1 VISIGRAEAARAVL
15 LLAGCATV
23 EVLAWRLATSALPP
37 AAAAFDGSAP
47 LGPQGIAALM
57 TALAAILLLLAWSWL
72 GCATVLVV
80 GDLLRQGTRP
90 GRACL
95 GVPEA
100 WQRAVA
106 VLLGA
111 GAVCIPGAA
120 VADGSR
126 QAQGDSE
133 PVAARID
140 GLPLPDRPSCAGAV
154 DTAAGHAPSLPA
166 SRCGHRPEQ
175 WGRTPAP
182 AGCRDCRA
190 GYEANAA
197 ALGDDPTYHAGN
209 APASPGAHSPQT
221 NLAAGR
227 HPAQT
232 EKNHGGR
239 SRAPG
244 PRRRRRVGRTFCD
257 RAT

>member
-1 VISIGRAEAARAVL
+1 VL

-47 LGPQGIAALM
+47 LGPQGVAALM

-120 VADGSR
+120 VADGSG

-154 DTAAGHAPSLPA
+154 APQPVTHHVVAGQSLWTIARTHLGSDASAQQVAAEWPRWYS
-166 SRCGHRPEQ
+166 
-175 WGRTPAP
+175 
-182 AGCRDCRA
+182 
-190 GYEANAA
+190 ANAA
-197 ALGDDPTYHAGN
+197 VIGDDPDLITPGTLLRA
-209 APASPGAHSPQT
+209 PGASVPRPQEQR
-221 NLAAGR
+221 LAAGTD
-227 HPAQT
+227 PART
-232 EKNHGGR
+232 DG
-239 SRAPG
+239 G
-244 PRRRRRVGRTFCD
+244 PR
-257 RAT
+257 